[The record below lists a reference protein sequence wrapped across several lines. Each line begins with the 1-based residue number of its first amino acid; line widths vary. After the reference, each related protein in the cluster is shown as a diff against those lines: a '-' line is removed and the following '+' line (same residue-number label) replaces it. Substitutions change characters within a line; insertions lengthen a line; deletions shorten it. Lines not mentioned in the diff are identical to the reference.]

1 MAARV
6 GIGKDAVAKIWA
18 DACMH
23 VWSPGRTARVSAG
36 DFSDI
41 RDIVRGLR

>member
-6 GIGKDAVAKIWA
+6 GIGKDAEAMIWGR
-18 DACMH
+18 CMH
-23 VWSPGRTARVSAG
+23 VWSPGVTVRVSAG

-41 RDIVRGLR
+41 RDIVGELR